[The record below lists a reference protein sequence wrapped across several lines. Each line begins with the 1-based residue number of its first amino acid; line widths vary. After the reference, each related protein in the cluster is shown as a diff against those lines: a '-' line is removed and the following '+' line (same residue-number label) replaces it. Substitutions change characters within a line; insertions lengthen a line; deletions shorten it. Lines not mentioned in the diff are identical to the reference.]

1 MQTVKTFRKLGQDEE
16 GHSTSF
22 ETHKYPGDLG
32 TGQLTLGPGCGGSR
46 GREET
51 RALQVPAS
59 CSLPPIVEGVPSS
72 GYAVQHPAQLYRSL
86 WASTAPAPVAS
97 PVLGR

>member
-1 MQTVKTFRKLGQDEE
+1 MRTVKTFRKLGQDEE

-32 TGQLTLGPGCGGSR
+32 TGQLALR
-46 GREET
+46 GLDVEEAGEG
-51 RALQVPAS
+51 RRQGLFKFQ
-59 CSLPPIVEGVPSS
+59 PPVTKGVPSC
-72 GYAVQHPAQLYRSL
+72 GYAEQHPVQCPAQLSCLL
-86 WASTAPAPVAS
+86 WAS